1 MYLRASPPDQD
12 AGTARSREDRP
23 APGRRKPA
31 HRPGRLWP
39 AVGQLIAGRSQDGGP
54 AGWMLPRDV
63 IFGLRS
69 MFVTLTIGV
78 GGSVALIA
86 IANGVDSRI
95 TRLVS
100 NPVVKNSRMVDT
112 DLIARILALLTAAV
126 VATMLVNVALNAAVL
141 GEVVMRG
148 RRLEIGIRRGDAAPP
163 RKILAELMSTA
174 VAVALVGTAAGI
186 GAGLLVATLLN
197 AATPLPALPSAWDLV
212 PPPVAATVAIV
223 ANLRPAVETVGIP
236 LRDLFGSRT

>member
-1 MYLRASPPDQD
+1 MHGPRL
-12 AGTARSREDRP
+12 
-23 APGRRKPA
+23 
-31 HRPGRLWP
+31 LWP
-39 AVGQLIAGRSQDGGP
+39 ALWRLIAGRSPAGGP
-54 AGWMLPRDV
+54 SGSMLPRDV
-63 IFGLRS
+63 VFGLRS

-86 IANGVDSRI
+86 IANGVDRRI
-95 TRLVS
+95 SALVS
-100 NPVVKNSRMVDT
+100 NPIVKNSRMVDT

-163 RKILAELMSTA
+163 GKILGELMGTA
-174 VAVALVGTAAGI
+174 VAVALIGTAAGI

-212 PPPVAATVAIV
+212 PPPVAAAVAII

-236 LRDLFGSRT
+236 LRELFGSRPRRDG